1 MKRLPLI
8 LILILVF
15 ATTSAFA
22 GGGKSCDV
30 SKTKSVSLTGTIA
43 TNADGAKIFRVADSG
58 KTLTI
63 CHKTAAS
70 VLEQGANGATV
81 QVKGK
86 VVSCDEAEGEELVIE
101 SAKRV

>member
-1 MKRLPLI
+1 MKRLPII
-8 LILILVF
+8 LVLILVF
-15 ATTSAFA
+15 AATSAFA

-43 TNADGAKIFRVADSG
+43 TDSEGHKVFRVADSN

-63 CHKTAAS
+63 CHKTAS
-70 VLEQGANGATV
+70 SILEQGANGATI

-86 VVSCDEAEGEELVIE
+86 VVSCDEAQGEELVIE
-101 SAKRV
+101 TAKRV

>member
-8 LILILVF
+8 LGLILIF
-15 ATTSAFA
+15 TATMAFA
-22 GGGKSCDV
+22 GQGKSCDA

-43 TNADGAKIFRVADSG
+43 TNADGAKIFRVADSN

-63 CHKTAAS
+63 CHKTAS
-70 VLEQGANGATV
+70 KVLEQGANGATV

-86 VVSCDEAEGEELVIE
+86 VVSCDEADGEELVIE
-101 SAKRV
+101 TAKRI

>member
-8 LILILVF
+8 LGCILIF
-15 ATTSAFA
+15 TATMAFA
-22 GGGKSCDV
+22 GGKSCDV

-43 TNADGAKIFRVADSG
+43 TNADGAKIFRVADSN

-63 CHKTAAS
+63 CHKTAAK
-70 VLEQGANGATV
+70 VLEQGANGATI

-86 VVSCDEAEGEELVIE
+86 VVSCDETDGDELVIE
-101 SAKRV
+101 TARRI